1 MRAAGSRFERAG
13 GLSASG
19 SSALLNENKDKGEE
33 PRLLPFAVPSPGYD
47 SGPKRNYFF
56 TGAITSLAAL
66 ATRNLTTVLALI
78 LMAAPV

>member
-1 MRAAGSRFERAG
+1 M
-13 GLSASG
+13 SASG
-19 SSALLNENKDKGEE
+19 SKGLAPWEQIKGEE
-33 PRLLPFAVPSPGYD
+33 PKLLPFAVRSPGYD